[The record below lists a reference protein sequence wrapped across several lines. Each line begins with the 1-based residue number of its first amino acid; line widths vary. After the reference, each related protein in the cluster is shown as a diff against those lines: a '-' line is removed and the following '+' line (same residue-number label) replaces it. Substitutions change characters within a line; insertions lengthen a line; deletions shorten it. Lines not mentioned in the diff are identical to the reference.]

1 VPSRTHAAYIN
12 SRRALTKVLRKPKP
26 SSEGLQDFPCECELA
41 YTSWTILKILYTGRY
56 SELASARHLED
67 VGDGI
72 SACDHSIMEVVML
85 RPVSSGYFLAVLAVL
100 SIASMPTF
108 TQAAGDLGVS
118 AVPDTFSPAS
128 RPGNGKERKP
138 QDDGPAL
145 VPIPSTGPSPFS
157 QPKPAAPSQSTL
169 PRPTPTP
176 PQMASGTSGYA
187 AVAVNGHGAWGAS
200 LGLATANAAGFDA
213 VRRCGGNC
221 RVVMTGAGRCV
232 AFADSSSGGYWYGHA
247 YGNDSEAVRRI
258 ALQGCSSGA
267 PRGTCSVQ
275 HVNCK

>member
-1 VPSRTHAAYIN
+1 
-12 SRRALTKVLRKPKP
+12 
-26 SSEGLQDFPCECELA
+26 
-41 YTSWTILKILYTGRY
+41 
-56 SELASARHLED
+56 
-67 VGDGI
+67 
-72 SACDHSIMEVVML
+72 ML
-85 RPVSSGYFLAVLAVL
+85 RPVSSGYFLAALAVL

-108 TQAAGDLGVS
+108 TQAAEGVS
-118 AVPDTFSPAS
+118 AVPDTFSQGS
-128 RPGNGKERKP
+128 RPSNPKP

-145 VPIPSTGPSPFS
+145 VPIPSTGPSPFGP
-157 QPKPAAPSQSTL
+157 PKPAAPSQSTL

-176 PQMASGTSGYA
+176 PQTAPQTSGYA

-200 LGLATANAAGFDA
+200 LGLATADAAGTDA

-247 YGNDSEAVRRI
+247 YGDDSETVRRI
-258 ALQGCSSGA
+258 ALQGCSAGA
-267 PRGTCSVQ
+267 PRGSCGVQ